1 MSTNSLITFWFFF
14 LCCCFSRSFCRSQ
27 FAATSAYNVHRNF
40 RSINQSIRWELRGIK
55 SFFLMNRPGDVNRLS
70 ADASI
75 LLKNGGYSSGAF
87 TQHQQPP
94 AFTQQPQHQQLH
106 QQQQQQQQMQK
117 QQHQQQQQQQ
127 HQLQSTPALK
137 SLTPRD
143 NNAQVFNHSIY
154 LNYLH
159 SIILFF

>member
-1 MSTNSLITFWFFF
+1 
-14 LCCCFSRSFCRSQ
+14 
-27 FAATSAYNVHRNF
+27 
-40 RSINQSIRWELRGIK
+40 
-55 SFFLMNRPGDVNRLS
+55 MNRPGDVNRLS